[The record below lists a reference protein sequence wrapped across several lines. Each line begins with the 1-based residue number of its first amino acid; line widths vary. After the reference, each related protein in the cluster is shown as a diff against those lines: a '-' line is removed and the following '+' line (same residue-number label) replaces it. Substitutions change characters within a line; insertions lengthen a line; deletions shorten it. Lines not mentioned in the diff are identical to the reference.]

1 LKESLERKSGKKV
14 FEKVL
19 MILETR
25 RPSTV
30 LKTEAWL
37 PSHAACHG
45 FMATVNVKLKCVAS
59 LGLYCA
65 IFEIKHEKPA
75 HSTSVGPRFGV
86 SLGLENCVIKLNN
99 FKVKILAPI

>member
-14 FEKVL
+14 LKKVL
-19 MILETR
+19 MILEIR

-65 IFEIKHEKPA
+65 IFEIKHENQPIQHLWGPA
-75 HSTSVGPRFGV
+75 
-86 SLGLENCVIKLNN
+86 
-99 FKVKILAPI
+99 LAFP

>member
-14 FEKVL
+14 LKKVL
-19 MILETR
+19 MILEIR

-65 IFEIKHEKPA
+65 IFEIKHEKPT

>member
-14 FEKVL
+14 SKEVL
-19 MILETR
+19 MILEIR

-30 LKTEAWL
+30 LKTEAWV

-65 IFEIKHEKPA
+65 IFEIKHEKPT

-86 SLGLENCVIKLNN
+86 PWAL
-99 FKVKILAPI
+99 KIA